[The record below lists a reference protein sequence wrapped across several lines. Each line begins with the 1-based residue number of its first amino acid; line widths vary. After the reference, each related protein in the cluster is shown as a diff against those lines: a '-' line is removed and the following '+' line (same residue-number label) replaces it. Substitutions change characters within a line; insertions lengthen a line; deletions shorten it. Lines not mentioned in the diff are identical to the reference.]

1 MINKEIIKEFLRPSK
16 NKMFLFLI
24 FVIILVNT
32 STIGVQETGGS
43 EEIYSYLELLLETHN
58 DSWYYSCVGFFIIE
72 IIILY
77 LFSCLIIFVYNKF
90 RN

>member
-58 DSWYYSCVGFFIIE
+58 DS
-72 IIILY
+72 
-77 LFSCLIIFVYNKF
+77 
-90 RN
+90 